1 MPAGLLARVHAAD
14 GFRKEAD
21 PPHAR
26 ARWRA
31 VTARAAL
38 SHVPTVRCVQGQDRR
53 HRLDGQRP
61 ITAASH
67 ARILSFQELGVS
79 LLSATT
85 DVTARDVT
93 SDRCLG
99 GGRLA
104 ERTLMLSREQE
115 LKLLHV
121 ERWLRGLPPE
131 EGLKRL
137 ARIERAL
144 RGSKRPVDKH
154 FVQVIVAWR
163 LHQQLRPA

>member
-1 MPAGLLARVHAAD
+1 MRM
-14 GFRKEAD
+14 
-21 PPHAR
+21 
-26 ARWRA
+26 
-31 VTARAAL
+31 
-38 SHVPTVRCVQGQDRR
+38 S
-53 HRLDGQRP
+53 
-61 ITAASH
+61 
-67 ARILSFQELGVS
+67 
-79 LLSATT
+79 
-85 DVTARDVT
+85 DVTARDGT
-93 SDRCLG
+93 SAVWAEAG
-99 GGRLA
+99 SSSGR
-104 ERTLMLSREQE
+104 LMLSREQE